1 MELRD
6 MEYVG
11 FWPRLGAAII
21 DAILVSIITLPA
33 LTLVYGSSYWTS
45 DKFIH
50 GPADLIIS
58 WILPAIAY
66 VWLWVATGQTP
77 GKMAIG
83 ARIVDADTGRNISIG
98 KAIARYLSYF
108 ISAIG
113 LLIGYIWI
121 GFDPKKQGWHDHI
134 ARTVVI
140 RSKNRGPQPVRFEG

>member
-21 DAILVSIITLPA
+21 DAILVSAITLPV
-33 LTLVYGSSYWTS
+33 LTLIYGSSYWTS

-50 GPADLIIS
+50 GPADFIIS